1 MNIWM
6 GITAISVVVL
16 VIVLVWLFIFDKKKL
31 AQVKD
36 ELKLFKKEKEYYAE
50 AMITFS
56 ADHSITFA
64 NRAAKDL
71 FSLNENNQV
80 DSKAKRVDLKLSKES
95 PEDFFTKIKTISVD
109 NKESFKIDKAMLI
122 LKGKRKKI
130 NLYIDKSVYNGQEMI
145 TCVIDMDMDM
155 EYNQINVNKDEE
167 RKTGYLDFLTS
178 LPSQFAA
185 ISDINTLTR
194 DSQNKSEFFSVL
206 LLGID
211 HFNDIQTTLGLS
223 YSNQI
228 LKTLAQ
234 FFVSKQDENITIYR
248 MDADKFLL
256 LIRNVNENTPI
267 NTIARDMI
275 VSVGNVYRDNND
287 VRLTSSI
294 GIVEYPRDG
303 ENATKLIDNVY
314 IALKK
319 AQERS
324 ESNIK
329 LFNANHD
336 AIHIDESKMSKDIHT
351 GLNNNEFLLHYQ
363 PIFDLEGER
372 IIGAEALVRWNHP
385 EHGLLAADKFLEVAE
400 KTGLIVDLGEYVFSE
415 AIQESK
421 KCNIGNGTNF
431 QITINLSLQE
441 MQIDK
446 LLPKLEKLFDKYN
459 VDRSTINLDIKESAI
474 IEYIDKTAHDF
485 KLLNEFGLSLSIDN
499 FGAGFSS
506 FKYLSMF
513 PLNMIKIDR
522 SLIFDLTVNLEHQTA
537 VRAIINFAHTLG
549 YKVVA
554 EGVETTKEA
563 TILKTLNCDYAQGY
577 LYSRPL
583 PSKEFEE
590 LLN

>member
-6 GITAISVVVL
+6 GITAISVVL
-16 VIVLVWLFIFDKKKL
+16 LGILLIWLYLFDKKKL
-31 AQVKD
+31 VRMTD
-36 ELKLFKKEKEYYAE
+36 ELNLFKKEKEYYPE
-50 AMITFS
+50 AMMTFS
-56 ADHSITFA
+56 ADHSIVFA
-64 NRAAKDL
+64 NQAAKDL

-80 DSKAKRVDLKLSKES
+80 ENKAKRVDLKLGKES
-95 PEDFFTKIKTISVD
+95 PEDFFTRIKTISVV
-109 NKESFKIDKAMLI
+109 NKKSFKIDNAMLI
-122 LKGKRKKI
+122 LNGKRKKV
-130 NLYIDKSVYNGQEMI
+130 NLYIDKSVYNDQQMI
-145 TCVIDMDMDM
+145 TCVIDMDM
-155 EYNQINVNKDEE
+155 ESNQVNINKNGEN
-167 RKTGYLDFLTS
+167 KTGYLDFLTN

-185 ISDINTLTR
+185 ISDINSLIIE
-194 DSQNKSEFFSVL
+194 SKKKSESFSVF

-228 LKTLAQ
+228 LKKLAQ
-234 FFVSKQDENITIYR
+234 FFALNKDENITIYR

-256 LIRNVNENTPI
+256 LVQDSNEDASI
-267 NTIARDMI
+267 NTRARDMI
-275 VSVGNVYRDNND
+275 ISVGNVYRDNND
-287 VRLTSSI
+287 IRLTSSI
-294 GIVEYPRDG
+294 GIVLYPEDG
-303 ENATKLIDNVY
+303 TNATKLIDNVY

-319 AQERS
+319 AQEQG

-329 LFNANHD
+329 LFNADHH
-336 AIHIDESKMSKDIHT
+336 AIHIDESKMNEEIRA

-372 IIGAEALVRWNHP
+372 IIGAEALIRWEHP
-385 EHGLLAADKFLEVAE
+385 EHGLITADKFLEIAE
-400 KTGLIVDLGEYVFSE
+400 ITGLIVDIGEYVFNE
-415 AIQESK
+415 AIQERQR
-421 KCNIGNGTNF
+421 CNTGYLKDF
-431 QITINLSLQE
+431 QITINLSLKE
-441 MQIDK
+441 MQVDK
-446 LLPKLEKLFDKYN
+446 LIPKLEKLFDKYD
-459 VDRSTINLDIKESAI
+459 VERSAINLDISESAVMG
-474 IEYIDKTAHDF
+474 YIDKTAHDF

-499 FGAGFSS
+499 VGSGFSS

-522 SLIFDLTVNLEHQTA
+522 SLIFDLTLNLDHQTT

-583 PSKEFEE
+583 PAAEFEE